1 MIYSIRGKLIAK
13 KENFIVI
20 ESESIGFKLFMAGN
34 ALRKLPPVGENLKAF
49 VFLYL
54 RQDGFELYGFLN
66 EKELFLFEK
75 LNSISGIGP
84 KSAIGILSVAP
95 YEQLIA
101 AINEGKVNLLTR
113 ASGIGKKTAER
124 IVLELKGKL
133 GAGGRAEILSLME
146 SDAELE
152 ETLISLGY
160 SRQDAKNAVSKI
172 DSKIT
177 AFNDRLR
184 EALKYVKRK

>member
-1 MIYSIRGKLIAK
+1 MLYGISGKLVVK

-20 ESESIGFKLFMAGN
+20 EAGNIGFKLFMAGN
-34 ALRKLPPVGENLKAF
+34 ALRKLPSIGENLKVFA
-49 VFLYL
+49 FLYL

-101 AINEGKVNLLTR
+101 AINEGKADLLTR

-133 GAGGRAEILSLME
+133 GAEGQAEIISLME
-146 SDAELE
+146 SDIELE
-152 ETLISLGY
+152 EALVGLGY
-160 SRQDAKNAVSKI
+160 SRQEAKNAISKI
-172 DSKIT
+172 DPKFKSLK
-177 AFNDRLR
+177 DRLR
-184 EALKYVKRK
+184 EALKYAKRK